1 MSTTP
6 SFIAKCPDLFCC
18 MWRRIPVFRFPLERR
33 WTLGV
38 TVLALPSLL
47 ALIALLGFFALEF
60 VMGFA

>member
-1 MSTTP
+1 
-6 SFIAKCPDLFCC
+6 LFCC

-47 ALIALLGFFALEF
+47 GLIALLGFFALEF
-60 VMGFA
+60 AMGFA